1 MQPAKRTS
9 SRVRA
14 RDDGSG
20 AGSDTDSDLT
30 SNLVSRRSVD
40 RPNCASPRE
49 FSVMIVCGERQKEN
63 RSFGT
68 DSL

>member
-14 RDDGSG
+14 RDGGSD
-20 AGSDTDSDLT
+20 AGSDTESDLT

-40 RPNCASPRE
+40 RPNYASPRE
-49 FSVMIVCGERQKEN
+49 GDIMIVCGERQKEN
-63 RSFGT
+63 RSFSTGI
-68 DSL
+68 L

>member
-14 RDDGSG
+14 RDDDSG
-20 AGSDTDSDLT
+20 AGSDTDPDLT

-40 RPNCASPRE
+40 RPN
-49 FSVMIVCGERQKEN
+49 
-63 RSFGT
+63 
-68 DSL
+68 